1 MISDAKTQNVIV
13 VVTLLVALVS
23 GGALYNTT
31 AYYGGSYIIV
41 TYLDVNLT
49 NVVVTNLDPT
59 NMTVNPAVS
68 LVFNFKAPEALS
80 GHATLTSLTAK
91 VWLNNDSLSYANFRY
106 TIPADSRTVASGYDR
121 NFTVRG
127 TITELADKYV
137 LYNASA
143 SSQWVFSIRLTLFYH
158 VFESSA
164 ESVRVLMFAHEG
176 VELVP

>member
-1 MISDAKTQNVIV
+1 
-13 VVTLLVALVS
+13 
-23 GGALYNTT
+23 
-31 AYYGGSYIIV
+31 
-41 TYLDVNLT
+41 
-49 NVVVTNLDPT
+49 
-59 NMTVNPAVS
+59 
-68 LVFNFKAPEALS
+68 

-106 TIPADSRTVASGYDR
+106 TIPADGRTVASGYDR

-127 TITELADKYV
+127 MITEMPDKYV

-143 SSQWVFSIRLTLFYH
+143 NNQWVFSVRLTLFYH

-176 VELVP
+176 VELTP